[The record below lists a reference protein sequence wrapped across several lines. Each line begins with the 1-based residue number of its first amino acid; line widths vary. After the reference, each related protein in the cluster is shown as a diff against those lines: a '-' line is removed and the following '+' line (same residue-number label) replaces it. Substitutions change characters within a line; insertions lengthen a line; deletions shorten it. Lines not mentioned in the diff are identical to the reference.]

1 MFGTYIIDLTQ
12 SLLLTGGKAGRS
24 YQIMEIRISKVYE
37 GQVEDRQMTQVAF
50 KKGSKLTGQGL
61 AKARL

>member
-37 GQVEDRQMTQVAF
+37 GQVEDRQ
-50 KKGSKLTGQGL
+50 S
-61 AKARL
+61 AR